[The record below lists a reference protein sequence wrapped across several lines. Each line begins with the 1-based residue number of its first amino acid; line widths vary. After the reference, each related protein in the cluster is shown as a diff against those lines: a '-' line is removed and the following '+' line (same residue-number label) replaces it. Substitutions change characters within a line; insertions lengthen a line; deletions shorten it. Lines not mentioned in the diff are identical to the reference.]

1 MRRKHCLQLLAAAAV
16 IYYTFFLD
24 DATPVAPSE
33 AELTAAVERGGG
45 AEADDAARLRKRQRA
60 EENVRPSPLI
70 AASAL
75 PERVGTPRDYPFI

>member
-33 AELTAAVERGGG
+33 AELTAAAGSG
-45 AEADDAARLRKRQRA
+45 AER
-60 EENVRPSPLI
+60 
-70 AASAL
+70 AASTASKSS
-75 PERVGTPRDYPFI
+75 VGVA